1 MGFANEAA
9 GGAAAT
15 ADEFN
20 FDTSGVDPNSLNR
33 GGTVAKP
40 GFYPVEVED
49 IARNLDTHKDGK
61 QKSPHL
67 SFTLLVLAD
76 QPKCDGKGSRH
87 YHRVMLAGPGGGPIN
102 EFVRDKTTQFGV
114 TAGVL
119 RIEAGKVVNAVTGKP
134 STPIEA
140 WEAIKGKRFVIELEY
155 DQKADP
161 TGAKKANGKAVYVTD
176 MERVRIKNERLYGWN
191 DPLVSHVTALVDGGS
206 ASPDVDADL

>member
-33 GGTVAKP
+33 GGTVSKP

-67 SFTLLVLAD
+67 SFTFLVLAD

-119 RIEAGKVVNAVTGKP
+119 RIEGGKVVNAVTGQPK
-134 STPIEA
+134 TPVES
-140 WEAIKGKRFVIELEY
+140 WESIKGKRFVIELEY
-155 DQKADP
+155 DQKKS
-161 TGAKKANGKAVYVTD
+161 GQKKANGKDEYIVDT
-176 MERVRIKNERLYGWN
+176 ERVRIKNDRLYSWD
-191 DPLVSHVTALVDGGS
+191 DPLVAHVTALVDGGS
-206 ASPDVDADL
+206 ASPEVDADL